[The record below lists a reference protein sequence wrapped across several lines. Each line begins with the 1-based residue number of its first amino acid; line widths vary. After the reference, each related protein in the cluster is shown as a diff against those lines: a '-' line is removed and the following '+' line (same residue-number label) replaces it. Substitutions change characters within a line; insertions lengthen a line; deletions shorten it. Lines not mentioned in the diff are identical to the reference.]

1 MINSFLKTN
10 KKFFIYSSIFLIII
24 PFFGLNILLN
34 FIGNILLI
42 IFLIPILLLIIGL
55 ISFNSLK
62 SNINICYK
70 CGSLSLGS
78 DANCMNCGAELNK
91 NDFDKNQINKKPSES
106 TIEVKAEE
114 IK

>member
-1 MINSFLKTN
+1 MNSFLKTN

-24 PFFGLNILLN
+24 PFFGLNILLS

-42 IFLIPILLLIIGL
+42 ILLVPILLLIIGL

-62 SNINICYK
+62 SNINICSK
-70 CGSLSLGS
+70 CGYLSLGS
-78 DANCMNCGAELNK
+78 DENCMNCGAELNE
-91 NDFDKNQINKKPSES
+91 NDFEKNQIYKNPSER